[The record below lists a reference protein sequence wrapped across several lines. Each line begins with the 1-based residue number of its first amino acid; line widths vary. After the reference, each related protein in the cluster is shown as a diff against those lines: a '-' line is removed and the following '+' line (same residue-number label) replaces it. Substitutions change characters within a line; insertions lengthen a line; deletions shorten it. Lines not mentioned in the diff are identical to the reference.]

1 MDAAGSQVRV
11 GKTAAVRRTLAGF
24 MFGFAYFCAA
34 LCIGGWFLQRTAFNP
49 ERTSAV
55 AQDILREPAIR
66 AEVVD
71 LIADNAAPSLGVAPN
86 DIRTLVIG
94 YLEDPSTEAA
104 MSREMAGIL
113 LEAHAHLIGKREAPV
128 QITDAQVR
136 DIVRND
142 AVMGIAPITLPV
154 PEVAALS
161 TTRQVLGWLVP
172 ITGIAAIVFGLIG
185 LTAHPDR
192 QALLRSL
199 GFGMLLLAVLITGL
213 GYFAPRFAIPALND
227 SPWAKIPAKLA
238 DDALPLV
245 IALDFV
251 FVGAGIALLVGSG
264 LIRRRRRWSS
274 PVSTYRYHEQ
284 RHWS

>member
-1 MDAAGSQVRV
+1 M
-11 GKTAAVRRTLAGF
+11 RRTLAGF
-24 MFGFAYFCAA
+24 LFGFAYFCAA
-34 LCIGGWFLQRTAFNP
+34 LCIAGWFLQRTAFNP
-49 ERTSAV
+49 SRTASV
-55 AQDILREPAIR
+55 ATEILQVPAIR
-66 AEVVD
+66 AEIVG
-71 LIADNAAPSLGVAPN
+71 LIAENAAPTLGTTPEAVSGVVN
-86 DIRTLVIG
+86 G
-94 YLEDPSTEAA
+94 YLEDPTTEAA

-113 LEAHAHLIGKREAPV
+113 EEAHAHLIGQQSEPV
-128 QITDAQVR
+128 QITDAQIR
-136 DIVRND
+136 NIVRND
-142 AVMGIAPITLPV
+142 AVMGLAPITLPI
-154 PEVAALS
+154 PEVHVLS
-161 TTRQVLGWLVP
+161 VTRDVLRWLVP
-172 ITGIAAIVFGLIG
+172 ISGIAAVVFGLIG

-213 GYFAPRFAIPALND
+213 GYFVPRFAIPALSD
-227 SPWAKIPAKLA
+227 SPWAQIPAKLA
-238 DDALPLV
+238 NDALPLI